1 MTTIDDVVRRPQRA
15 DARRNFDA
23 LISAAR
29 TVFSAEGAN
38 ASLEEIARDAGV
50 GIGTLYRNFPTRE
63 ALLEAVYVE
72 EVQDLGRAAEAVA
85 GLEPWDAF
93 ETWLHRF
100 LEYLRTKRALVEGMN
115 KQSEV
120 MAVCR
125 AAMYDAGGPLLA
137 RAQAAGVARDD
148 ISIEDAVRMIAGVS
162 AVAYSDDAQRD
173 RVLGVAIDALRARS

>member
-23 LISAAR
+23 LIAAAR
-29 TVFSAEGAN
+29 EVFSAEGAD
-38 ASLEEIARDAGV
+38 ASLEEIARRAGV

-72 EVQDLGRAAEAVA
+72 EVQGLGRAADEVA
-85 GLEPWDAF
+85 DLEPWDAL

-115 KQSEV
+115 KTSEV
-120 MAVCR
+120 LAVCR
-125 AAMYDAGGPLLA
+125 AAMYEAGGPVLA

-148 ISIEDAVRMIAGVS
+148 LSIEDAVRMIAGVS
-162 AVAYSDDAQRD
+162 AVAYSDDEQRT
-173 RVLGVAIDALRARS
+173 RVLGVAIDALRAR

>member
-1 MTTIDDVVRRPQRA
+1 MTTIDDVVRRPLRA

-23 LISAAR
+23 LIAAAR
-29 TVFSAEGAN
+29 EVFSAEGAQ
-38 ASLEEIARDAGV
+38 ASLEEIARRAGV

-72 EVQDLGRAAEAVA
+72 EVQGLSRAAEEVA

-100 LEYLRTKRALVEGMN
+100 IEYLRTKRALVEGMN

-125 AAMYDAGGPLLA
+125 AAMYEAGGPLLA
-137 RAQAAGVARDD
+137 RAQAAGVARGDL
-148 ISIEDAVRMIAGVS
+148 SIEDSVRMIAGVS
-162 AVAYSDDAQRD
+162 GVAYSDDEQRT
-173 RVLGVAIDALRARS
+173 RVLGVAIDALRSR

>member
-1 MTTIDDVVRRPQRA
+1 MTTINDVVRKPQRA

-23 LISAAR
+23 LIAAAR
-29 TVFSAEGAN
+29 VVFSEQGAN

-72 EVQDLGRAAEAVA
+72 EVQDLSRVAEDVA
-85 GLEPWDAF
+85 TLEPWDAF

-115 KQSEV
+115 KQSEL

-125 AAMYDAGGPLLA
+125 SAMYEAGGPLLA
-137 RAQAAGVARDD
+137 RAQAAGVARGD
-148 ISIEDAVRMIAGVS
+148 ISIEDAVRMLAGVS
-162 AVAYSDDAQRD
+162 GAAFSDTAQRD
-173 RVLGVAIDALRARS
+173 RVMGITIDALRAR

>member
-23 LISAAR
+23 LIAAGR
-29 TVFSAEGAN
+29 DVFAAEGAG
-38 ASLEEIARDAGV
+38 ASLEEIARRAGV

-72 EVQDLGRAAEAVA
+72 EVQGLSRAADEVSS
-85 GLEPWDAF
+85 LEPWDAL

-100 LEYLRTKRALVEGMN
+100 LEYLRTKQALVEGLN
-115 KQSEV
+115 KTSEV
-120 MAVCR
+120 MVVCR
-125 AAMYDAGGPLLA
+125 AAMYSAGGPLLA

-148 ISIEDAVRMIAGVS
+148 VMIEDAVRMLAGVS
-162 AVAYSDDAQRD
+162 SAAFADDDQRD
-173 RVLGVAIDALRARS
+173 RVMAITIDALRAR